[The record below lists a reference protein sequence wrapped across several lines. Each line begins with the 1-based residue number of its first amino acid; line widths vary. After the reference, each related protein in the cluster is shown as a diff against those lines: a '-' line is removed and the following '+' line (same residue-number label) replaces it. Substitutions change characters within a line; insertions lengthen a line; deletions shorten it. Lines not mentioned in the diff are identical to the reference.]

1 MILSVLITWALAV
14 CARGGGGAGDR
25 KQYQIRKSL
34 LPVTAERVNIPCV
47 YTLLLFL
54 SSFFHILSFSNLSL
68 HLFFTSIV
76 PCSSSPHLLLFHIS
90 VLYFPPSPPPFSST
104 LPLPPKPC
112 TSFLSHLFLP
122 LHASSVLP
130 TSQHPHGDTG
140 LCSHW
145 VHGCCRSEDATTNCP
160 RL

>member
-1 MILSVLITWALAV
+1 MILSVLITWAQAV
-14 CARGGGGAGDR
+14 CATGRGRAGDR

-34 LPVTAERVNIPCV
+34 LLVTVERVNIPCV
-47 YTLLLFL
+47 LLFL
-54 SSFFHILSFSNLSL
+54 SSFFHILSFSDLSL
-68 HLFFTSIV
+68 HLSCTFHCPIPLLFFPTPSIV
-76 PCSSSPHLLLFHIS
+76 SYFCPLFSPISPSLLLHSLSHLNLALPF
-90 VLYFPPSPPPFSST
+90 FP
-104 LPLPPKPC
+104 
-112 TSFLSHLFLP
+112 HLFLP

-145 VHGCCRSEDATTNCP
+145 VHGCCWSEDATTNCP